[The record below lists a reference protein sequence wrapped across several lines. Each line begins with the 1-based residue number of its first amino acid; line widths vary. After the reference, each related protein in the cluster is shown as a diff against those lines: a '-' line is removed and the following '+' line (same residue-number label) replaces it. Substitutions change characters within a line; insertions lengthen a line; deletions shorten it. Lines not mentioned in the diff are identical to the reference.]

1 MATSDGKKIKDDQLR
16 ENLDSCLL
24 DLQRAEETIRYQHR
38 QLFQL
43 EERYNEL
50 LNSLDEAFCI
60 IEILFDNNASPI
72 DYRFLKVNSVFEEQ
86 TGIENPLGRTMRE
99 IAPEHEQH
107 WFEILGRIA
116 LTGEAQRFEHAAE
129 ALGKFYDVY
138 AFRIGD
144 PKDGQV
150 AVLFKD
156 IAERKRQGELQ
167 AYLLQLSDVL
177 RPLSDPIEIQDAV
190 TQLAMDRFDADRCYY
205 CEIEKGKSTIRRD
218 AFRGNLTSV
227 SNVYPLHNFPLLTAV
242 IKNGSPF
249 VVHDVYTDTTL
260 DEELRQLCIQLQVIS
275 FIDVP
280 VIKEGIP
287 CGVLCITCCQPRK

>member
-107 WFEILGRIA
+107 WFE
-116 LTGEAQRFEHAAE
+116 
-129 ALGKFYDVY
+129 
-138 AFRIGD
+138 
-144 PKDGQV
+144 
-150 AVLFKD
+150 
-156 IAERKRQGELQ
+156 
-167 AYLLQLSDVL
+167 
-177 RPLSDPIEIQDAV
+177 
-190 TQLAMDRFDADRCYY
+190 
-205 CEIEKGKSTIRRD
+205 
-218 AFRGNLTSV
+218 
-227 SNVYPLHNFPLLTAV
+227 
-242 IKNGSPF
+242 
-249 VVHDVYTDTTL
+249 
-260 DEELRQLCIQLQVIS
+260 
-275 FIDVP
+275 
-280 VIKEGIP
+280 
-287 CGVLCITCCQPRK
+287 